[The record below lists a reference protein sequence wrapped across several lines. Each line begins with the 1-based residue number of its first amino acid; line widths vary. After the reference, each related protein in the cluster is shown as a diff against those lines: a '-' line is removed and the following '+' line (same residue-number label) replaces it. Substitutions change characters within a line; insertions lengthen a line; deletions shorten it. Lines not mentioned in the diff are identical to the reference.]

1 MEVIY
6 YEEENEMFYVYLDK
20 KYRVVELPSKFL
32 LAINN
37 HGLRYSVKTIK
48 HYAKV
53 LHYFTDY
60 LEKNFEMPVDITL
73 SVIDGV
79 GISDY
84 LKELRDS
91 GLSATTIRNREVIIR
106 EFMTWL
112 TSEDAGRIRSNN
124 GYATS
129 KYKSPNPS
137 KKIPKYLTVFEIIN
151 FIKLLHDENQRCL
164 VHFLYDSGVR
174 ISEVVRLKQSDIP
187 RLQDFPEE
195 AVYFDIDIKGS
206 KGRGGMIKDRKTF
219 LTKAM
224 IMRINRLHKQHP
236 IYRKARRK
244 YGDNMPCFLNVKGEP
259 MTESAIKELLYRTAK
274 RGGLDAS
281 KYSSHKF
288 RHSFAVSVLLSEF
301 DTEFLNKLVIVR
313 DALGHKDIKTTE
325 IYAHIPPAAIKNLQ
339 LQNEKHDIK
348 NRFEESQHI
357 YDETYLPM
365 KNHTEKRGR

>member
-6 YEEENEMFYVYLDK
+6 YEEKNEIFYVYLDK

-37 HGLRYSVKTIK
+37 HELRYSVKTIK
-48 HYAKV
+48 HYAIILK
-53 LHYFTDY
+53 YFTDY
-60 LEKNFEMPVDITL
+60 LEKNYKTPVDITL

-84 LKELRDS
+84 LKELKNS
-91 GLSATTIRNREVIIR
+91 GLSAATIRNREAIIR

-112 TSEDAGRIRSNN
+112 TSEEAGRIRSNN

-137 KKIPKYLTVFEIIN
+137 KKIPKYLTLFEIIN

-164 VHFLYDSGVR
+164 VHFLFDSGVR
-174 ISEVVRLKQSDIP
+174 ISEVARLKKSDIP
-187 RLQDFPEE
+187 RLQDFSED
-195 AVYFDIDIKGS
+195 AMYFDINIKGS

-224 IMRINRLHKQHP
+224 ILRINRLHKQHP
-236 IYRKARRK
+236 LYRKARRE
-244 YGDNMPCFLNVKGEP
+244 YGDDMPCFLNVKGKP
-259 MTESAIKELLYRTAK
+259 LTENAVKNLLYNAAK
-274 RGGLDAS
+274 RGGLDTT

-301 DTEFLNKLVIVR
+301 DPEFLNKLVIVR
-313 DALGHKDIKTTE
+313 DALGHNDIKTTE
-325 IYAHIPPAAIKNLQ
+325 IYGHIPPAAIKNLQ
-339 LQNEKHDIK
+339 LQNEKHDII

-357 YDETYLPM
+357 YDATYLPM